1 MAVDRP
7 GCFLVPALRFGN
19 LVSSYDHRNDSKH
32 IVS

>member
-7 GCFLVPALRFGN
+7 GCFLVPAKT
-19 LVSSYDHRNDSKH
+19 LVSSYDHRDDSKH